1 MSSTAIAAASGRLK
15 GKIAIVT
22 GSSAGIGRAIAL
34 AYAREG
40 AKVVCSDV
48 HSSAKNAIGEES
60 PMATHDA
67 IVKEGGCSIFVKADV
82 GEAQEVEKLV
92 EEAVTKFGRLD
103 M

>member
-1 MSSTAIAAASGRLK
+1 MSNPAIAAAGRLK

-34 AYAREG
+34 AFAMEG
-40 AKVVCSDV
+40 AKVVCSDM
-48 HSSAKNAIGEES
+48 HSSAKNLIGDE
-60 PMATHDA
+60 PPIATHDA
-67 IVKEGGCSIFVKADV
+67 IVKEGGHSIFVKADV

>member
-1 MSSTAIAAASGRLK
+1 MSSTAIPAAARLN

-48 HSSAKNAIGEES
+48 HSSAKNDIEAES
-60 PMATHDA
+60 PIATHDA
-67 IVKEGGCSIFVKADV
+67 IAEEGGCSVFVKADV